1 MHQNTKRIRLSPG
14 TPTVILLLAATLVSA
29 TAQTDETVSEDA
41 RIREQSIYIP
51 YAKLREV
58 FEREG
63 RGVFLPYEEFQR
75 LWTAAREATRR
86 PSEDK
91 PPVRALITE
100 VDHRAVVTGDVVR
113 VVAKVKFEILTAGWH
128 EIPLRLSDA
137 AVISAMLGDDPA
149 RLVFEPDDGGHKLI
163 IEKKGDEP
171 ELFELSL
178 EYAKALQK
186 SPGQNRI
193 SFEVPQAP
201 VSRWEIRIPE
211 SGVKVN
217 IHPLIAATEVVVSG
231 DADVEDYTVVR
242 AFVGAAPIVRLDW
255 TPKAEGAAG
264 LEAIAEVQA
273 RQQTW
278 IEEGAVR
285 TRCTLTYDISRAEL
299 SQLVVEVPVDQRI
312 VDVFNANVRQWSV
325 EQDTDV
331 QRITIQLFEPA
342 DTKQEVT
349 IELEQFTVQGA
360 RQEVKIP
367 VIKAANSSRQRG
379 IVVVHVAKE
388 LRAEAISKTRL
399 MQIDHAELPPALAG
413 DPWTFSYRYVS
424 VPFDLSL
431 RVEKVQPRIAV
442 DTLVEAYL
450 EPRRLTLKVL
460 AVYHVERTGVFKLEL
475 GVPDGFRVSS
485 VLGRAAAGAQAADVD
500 AYHVEDENR
509 LVVNLARKA
518 FGRVALA
525 VELRRNLLEP
535 DLLEPTGQAAII
547 PLKVPKQ
554 PAMSVEQE
562 SGRLVVYAS
571 ESLRVNPAEV
581 EGLRSVSFEEALKGM
596 GSQSPQPGRTRAV
609 LAYVFGREDAALNLQ
624 AERRQPH
631 VTVRQL
637 LVARIQAGVV
647 KYEATFFYDIRYSGV
662 KTLRIDI
669 PIDVLDEIR
678 NNTPRV
684 REKVIDPPPSDL
696 ADGYVAWSLT
706 GETEFIGNATI
717 NLSLEKKIEQLKV
730 GKGVELQIPRFTVM
744 NVDRAWGQI
753 VLTKAE
759 TIDIR
764 ESGEPRGLRPIDP
777 QHDLMAGANVPAAA
791 RAFEF
796 HDDWELAVKATRY
809 KLEAVKRTSI
819 ERAVLRMVVTRSGE
833 TSVQALYRL
842 RSARQRLAVSLPE
855 HVEFDSV
862 PLRINGR
869 PVALEH
875 GDQDDYFLPLV
886 GLDADQPIHVELRY
900 TVTGA
905 GTLLDYPVF
914 PLEPAIQRVYLCAY
928 LPAERVYLGSTG
940 PWTDELFWR
949 RQPTLD
955 LQPFPRRNDRDLVNW
970 VNQGIGA
977 TTPTTDTFQTAG
989 RLYLFS
995 ASHPAADSRLRL
1007 FTMDEDWLNALVF
1020 MSVVLGGG
1028 ALLRRKASSRWLT
1041 VGGFL
1046 VLLVLSGVFFPTF
1059 FRQVA
1064 DGTLLSA
1071 IFIVMVIWMLHYVV
1085 WIRPHDPV
1093 VAARAKARQEAKLA
1107 RLQEQARAQE
1117 QPAASADGDPADAAS
1132 SSPPKRKQKSP
1143 RVDRKSEPP
1152 LDEKS
1157 GDREGG
1163 GGDE

>member
-1 MHQNTKRIRLSPG
+1 MHQETKRIRLSPKA
-14 TPTVILLLAATLVSA
+14 PTVILLLAAALVSA
-29 TAQTDETVSEDA
+29 TDPADDAASEDA
-41 RIREQSIYIP
+41 KIREQSIYIP
-51 YAKLREV
+51 YSKLREV

-91 PPVRALITE
+91 PPVGTLITE
-100 VDHRAVVTGDVVR
+100 VEHRAVVSGDVVR
-113 VVAKVKFEILTAGWH
+113 VVAKVKFEILTKGWH

-137 AVISAMLGDDPA
+137 AVISAMLGDEPA
-149 RLVFEPDDGGHKLI
+149 RLVFEPGGGGHKLI
-163 IEKKGDEP
+163 VEKKGEEP

-231 DADVEDYTVVR
+231 DADAADYTVVR

-285 TRCTLTYDISRAEL
+285 TSCTLTYDISRAEL
-299 SQLVVEVPVDQRI
+299 SRIVVEVPVDQRI

-325 EQDTDV
+325 EQDSDV

-342 DTKQEVT
+342 GKQQEVT
-349 IELEQFTVQGA
+349 IELEQFTVQNA
-360 RQEVKIP
+360 QQEVKIP

-379 IVVVHVAKE
+379 IVVVHVAAD
-388 LRAEAISKTRL
+388 LRAETMSKSRL
-399 MQIDHAELPPALAG
+399 MQIDQAELPPSLAG
-413 DPWTFSYRYVS
+413 DQWTFSYRYVS

-450 EPRRLTLKVL
+450 EPQHLTLKVL
-460 AVYHVERTGVFKLEL
+460 AVYHIERAGVFRLEL
-475 GVPDGFRVSS
+475 GIPTGYRVRS
-485 VLGRAAAGAQAADVD
+485 VRGRATAGAQAADVD
-500 AYHVEDENR
+500 AHHIEGENR
-509 LVVNLARKA
+509 LVVNLTRKA

-525 VELRRNLLEP
+525 VNLQRYLVEP
-535 DLLEPTGQAAII
+535 DLLEPTGHAVTI
-547 PLKVPKQ
+547 PLKVPKP
-554 PAMSVEQE
+554 PAMSVEHE

-571 ESLRVNPAEV
+571 ESLRVNPGEV
-581 EGLRSVSFEEALKGM
+581 EGLRSVSFEDALKGM
-596 GSQSPQPGRTRAV
+596 DSQNSPVARTRAV

-624 AERRQPH
+624 VERRQPH

-684 REKVIDPPPSDL
+684 REQVIDPPPSDL

-706 GETEFIGNATI
+706 GDTEFIGNVTI
-717 NLSLEKKIEQLKV
+717 NLSLEKKIEQLEV
-730 GKGVELQIPRFTVM
+730 GKSIELLIPRFNAM
-744 NVDRAWGQI
+744 HIDRAWGQI

-759 TIDIR
+759 TIDVR
-764 ESGEPRGLRPIDP
+764 ESGEPKGLRPIDP
-777 QHDLMAGANVPAAA
+777 RHDLMPGANVPEAA

-796 HDDWELAVKATRY
+796 HDDWELTVKATRY
-809 KLEAVKRTSI
+809 KLEAVTRTSI

-842 RSARQRLAVSLPE
+842 RSARQRLAVRLPE
-855 HVEFDSV
+855 NVEFDSV

-869 PVALEH
+869 PVALER

-900 TVTGA
+900 TVTGG

-914 PLEPAIQRVYLCAY
+914 PLEPAIQRVYLCVY
-928 LPAERVYLGSTG
+928 LPAERVYLGSAG

-955 LQPFPRRNDRDLVNW
+955 LQPFPRRNHRDLMNW
-970 VNQGIGA
+970 VNEGINA
-977 TTPTTDTFQTAG
+977 RIPTTDTFQIAG
-989 RLYLFS
+989 RMYLFS
-995 ASHPAADSRLRL
+995 ASHPVADGKLRL
-1007 FTMDEDWLNALVF
+1007 FTMDEDWLNVLLF
-1020 MSVVLGGG
+1020 MSIVLGGV
-1028 ALLRRKASSRWLT
+1028 ALLRRKVSARWLT
-1041 VGGFL
+1041 VGAFL
-1046 VLLVLSGVFFPTF
+1046 VLLVLSGVFFPIF
-1059 FRQVA
+1059 SRQVA

-1085 WIRPHDPV
+1085 WIRPHDPIV
-1093 VAARAKARQEAKLA
+1093 IARAKARQEAKLA
-1107 RLQEQARAQE
+1107 RLQK
-1117 QPAASADGDPADAAS
+1117 QPAPTTTDATS
-1132 SSPPKRKQKSP
+1132 SSPPDRN
-1143 RVDRKSEPP
+1143 RKSKPP
-1152 LDEKS
+1152 PDEKR

-1163 GGDE
+1163 GSDE

>member
-1 MHQNTKRIRLSPG
+1 MHQETKRIRLSPKA
-14 TPTVILLLAATLVSA
+14 PTVILLLAAALVSA
-29 TAQTDETVSEDA
+29 ADQTNESANGTASEDA
-41 RIREQSIYIP
+41 KIREQSIYIP
-51 YAKLREV
+51 YTKLREV

-91 PPVRALITE
+91 PPVGALITE
-100 VDHRAVVTGDVVR
+100 VEHRAVVSGDVVR
-113 VVAKVKFEILTAGWH
+113 VVAKVKFEILTKGWH

-137 AVISAMLGDDPA
+137 AVISAMLGDEPA
-149 RLVFEPDDGGHKLI
+149 RLVFEPGGGGHKLI
-163 IEKKGDEP
+163 IEKKGEEP

-201 VSRWEIRIPE
+201 ISRWEIRIPE

-231 DADVEDYTVVR
+231 DGARAKGHADAADYTIVR

-285 TRCTLTYDISRAEL
+285 TSCTLTYDISRAEL
-299 SQLVVEVPVDQRI
+299 FRLVVEVPVDQQI

-325 EQDTDV
+325 EQGTDV

-342 DTKQEVT
+342 GKIQQVT
-349 IELEQFTVQGA
+349 IELEQFTDQSA

-367 VIKAANSSRQRG
+367 TIKAANSSRQRG
-379 IVVVHVAKE
+379 IVVVHVAE
-388 LRAEAISKTRL
+388 GLRAEAISKSRL
-399 MQIDHAELPPALAG
+399 MQIDHAELPPSLAG
-413 DPWTFSYRYVS
+413 DQWTFSYRYVS

-431 RVEKVQPRIAV
+431 QVEKVQPRIVV
-442 DTLVEAYL
+442 DTLVKAYL
-450 EPRRLTLKVL
+450 EPERLTLEVL
-460 AVYHVERTGVFKLEL
+460 AIYHIERTGVFRLEL
-475 GVPDGFRVSS
+475 EIPTGYHVSS
-485 VLGRAAAGAQAADVD
+485 VRGRAAAGAQAADVD
-500 AYHVEDENR
+500 AYYVEGESR

-525 VELRRNLLEP
+525 VELRRNLVEP
-535 DLLEPTGQAAII
+535 DLLEPSGHAVTIL
-547 PLKVPKQ
+547 LKVPK
-554 PAMSVEQE
+554 PPTMSIEHE

-571 ESLRVNPAEV
+571 ESLRVNPGEV

-596 GSQSPQPGRTRAV
+596 DSQSSPPSRTRAV
-609 LAYVFGREDAALNLQ
+609 LAFVFGREDAVLNLQ
-624 AERRQPH
+624 VERRQPH

-669 PIDVLDEIR
+669 PSDVFDEIR

-684 REKVIDPPPSDL
+684 RENVIDPPPSDL
-696 ADGYVAWSLT
+696 PDGYVAWSLT
-706 GETEFIGNATI
+706 GETEFIGNVTI
-717 NLSLEKKIEQLKV
+717 NLSLEKKIEQLEI
-730 GKGVELQIPRFTVM
+730 GKSIELQIPRFKPV

-759 TIDIR
+759 TIDVR
-764 ESGEPRGLRPIDP
+764 ESGEPQGLRPIDP
-777 QHDLMAGANVPAAA
+777 RHDLMAGAKVSEAA

-842 RSARQRLAVSLPE
+842 RSARQRLAVRLPGN
-855 HVEFDSV
+855 VEFDSV

-900 TVTGA
+900 TVSGA
-905 GTLLDYPVF
+905 SMLLDYPVF
-914 PLEPAIQRVYLCAY
+914 PLEPAIQRVYLCVY
-928 LPAERVYLGSTG
+928 LPAERVYLGSSG

-949 RQPTLD
+949 RKPTLD
-955 LQPFPRRNDRDLVNW
+955 LQPFARRNDGDLTNW
-970 VNQGIGA
+970 VNEGIDA
-977 TTPTTDTFQTAG
+977 TIPVTDTFQTAG

-1007 FTMDEDWLNALVF
+1007 FTMDEDWLNVLVF
-1020 MSVVLGGG
+1020 MSIVLGGVV
-1028 ALLRRKASSRWLT
+1028 LLRRKASARWLT
-1041 VGGFL
+1041 VGVFL

-1059 FRQVA
+1059 LRQVA

-1071 IFIVMVIWMLHYVV
+1071 IFIVMVLWMLHYVV
-1085 WIRPHDPV
+1085 WIRPHDPI

-1107 RLQEQARAQE
+1107 RLREQAA
-1117 QPAASADGDPADAAS
+1117 PAAAPAS
-1132 SSPPKRKQKSP
+1132 SSPPQ
-1143 RVDRKSEPP
+1143 VDRKSEPP
-1152 LDEKS
+1152 PDEKS

-1163 GGDE
+1163 GSDE